1 VFAASAVT
9 RTCVAWPVPDFSG
22 SGSFLCSATTLG
34 NVSLAA
40 RYGSFAFAANV
51 SLGGFGTT
59 ISILLPKNPNFPLT
73 QQSLPLAQPNLL
85 PTRSISPMRKGHS
98 RNTHTVPN
106 GRSDS
111 GGANYGS
118 RRHAYTLRS
127 LGTRQWRDRLVSIS
141 RRTVRVQFPSIV
153 TRMIELAGSP
163 DRVVPGHYMLQFN
176 RFPMQGRVATIK

>member
-1 VFAASAVT
+1 MFAASAVT

-111 GGANYGS
+111 ERRELRVASARLRFEKFGHSSMERPPCFDFSPHCARSVSEYCHADDRAGG
-118 RRHAYTLRS
+118 
-127 LGTRQWRDRLVSIS
+127 
-141 RRTVRVQFPSIV
+141 
-153 TRMIELAGSP
+153 LAGP
-163 DRVVPGHYMLQFN
+163 RRAGTLHAAVQ
-176 RFPMQGRVATIK
+176 